1 MKKVLIIS
9 YYWPPSGGAG
19 VQRWLKFVKYLREFG
34 WEPIVYTAENPEVP
48 VIDETLT
55 KDIPEG
61 ITVLRTKVWEP
72 YQIYKR
78 LSGRKQSDRIQTA
91 FLSEKKKPGTIENLS
106 IWIRGNFFIPDA
118 RRFWIKPS
126 VKYLSRYLNDN
137 PVDLIISTG
146 PPHSMHL
153 IAMHLK
159 GKTQIPWLADFRD
172 PWTNI
177 DFYHQLKLSRSAD
190 QKHRQLEKKVLH
202 SADAVTVISQ
212 GMAADFNRIVSR
224 NYHVITNG
232 YDEDDFRNIEDHP
245 IHDKFRIAHIGSL
258 VKTRNPVVFWQ
269 ALKELIHENPDISE
283 KIEIALTGN
292 VDISVKESVKEF
304 GLEKVVVYQEYIPH
318 AELYQEFNKTAA
330 LLLLIN
336 DTPNANLILTGKLF
350 EYLGAKRPIIC
361 IGPTEGNS
369 AKILMETKAGHCF
382 DQKSKQE
389 LKEYVTFLLS
399 HQSDII
405 STLSIA
411 KNTEYTRRNLTGMLV
426 ELINRTIKAKESVR

>member
-1 MKKVLIIS
+1 MKKVLIIT

-190 QKHRQLEKKVLH
+190 QTQATGEKSFTFSRCSH
-202 SADAVTVISQ
+202 SNQ
-212 GMAADFNRIVSR
+212 PG
-224 NYHVITNG
+224 NG
-232 YDEDDFRNIEDHP
+232 
-245 IHDKFRIAHIGSL
+245 
-258 VKTRNPVVFWQ
+258 
-269 ALKELIHENPDISE
+269 
-283 KIEIALTGN
+283 
-292 VDISVKESVKEF
+292 
-304 GLEKVVVYQEYIPH
+304 
-318 AELYQEFNKTAA
+318 
-330 LLLLIN
+330 
-336 DTPNANLILTGKLF
+336 
-350 EYLGAKRPIIC
+350 C
-361 IGPTEGNS
+361 
-369 AKILMETKAGHCF
+369 
-382 DQKSKQE
+382 
-389 LKEYVTFLLS
+389 
-399 HQSDII
+399 
-405 STLSIA
+405 
-411 KNTEYTRRNLTGMLV
+411 
-426 ELINRTIKAKESVR
+426 